1 MDAERTPYQR
11 VIEELALA
19 GKPRL
24 FTVFGTATSFD
35 DAPLIGWGM
44 ELRDGGGA
52 LFRYSGHRSIHSSDT
67 AEGLLRVQRRIGDVE
82 LRWLDN

>member
-1 MDAERTPYQR
+1 MDVERTPYQR
-11 VIEELALA
+11 MIEKLAVE

-24 FTVFGTATSFD
+24 FTVFGIANCFD

-44 ELRDGGGA
+44 ELRNGGGA
-52 LFRYSGHRSIHSSDT
+52 LFRYSGHHSIHSSDT

>member
-1 MDAERTPYQR
+1 MSTDRTPYQR

-24 FTVFGTATSFD
+24 FTVFGTAHHLEGT
-35 DAPLIGWGM
+35 PLIGWGI
-44 ELRDGGGA
+44 ELQHGGGA
-52 LFRYSGHRSIHSSDT
+52 LFRYSGQRSIHSSDT
-67 AEGLLRVQRRIGDVE
+67 AERLLRVQRRLGDVE